1 MSAVL
6 NDQRLASQTQGVE
19 FLVCLIYFTFLQV
32 QRYKWCCGLGGIV
45 TYKPTIIIIILSFVF
60 AFFD

>member
-19 FLVCLIYFTFLQV
+19 FILCVVY
-32 QRYKWCCGLGGIV
+32 IV
-45 TYKPTIIIIILSFVF
+45 HFSKYYVISGVVVWVVWL
-60 AFFD
+60 